1 MSTGRLLREQ
11 RDAIVKLAAKHGAR
25 KIRVIG
31 SVARGEDNENSD
43 IDLLVEFEIGRSLM
57 DHAALIEDLQT
68 LLQRKVDV
76 ASERGLRPSIRDRV
90 MPEAIPL

>member
-1 MSTGRLLREQ
+1 MSALSTLQKQ
-11 RDAIVKLAAKHGAR
+11 RDAILQLAAKHGAG

-31 SVARGEDNENSD
+31 SVARGEDDDKSD
-43 IDLLVEFEIGRSLM
+43 IDLLVEFEAERSLM

-76 ASERGLRPSIRDRV
+76 ASERGLRPNVRNRV
-90 MPEAIPL
+90 IPEAIPL